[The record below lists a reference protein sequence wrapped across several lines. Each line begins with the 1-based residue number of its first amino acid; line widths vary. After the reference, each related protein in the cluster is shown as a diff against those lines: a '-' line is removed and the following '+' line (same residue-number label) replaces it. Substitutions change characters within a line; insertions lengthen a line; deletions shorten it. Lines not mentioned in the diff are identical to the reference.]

1 MAGLRDNRPTMD
13 SIRIDKWLWAA
24 RFYKTR
30 SLAVEQIDKGRVQ
43 INGAPCK
50 PAREVK
56 LGDLIRVTQG
66 PMVKDVRVMG
76 ISAMRGPA
84 PVAQALYAETDD
96 SQKAREKAAAARRLA
111 PEPGETIAH
120 GRPTKR
126 DRRAMDEARGWN
138 ERWSAS
144 LDD

>member
-1 MAGLRDNRPTMD
+1 MPGHRYQLDWYDSRHYGMA
-13 SIRIDKWLWAA
+13 
-24 RFYKTR
+24 R
-30 SLAVEQIDKGRVQ
+30 SVTTTYNVL

-76 ISAMRGPA
+76 ISAMRGSA

-126 DRRAMDEARGWN
+126 DRRAMDEARDWN